1 MYPASP
7 ADEINRASNGHFEN
21 WSCGIEP
28 QIDPF
33 GQLSPKV
40 CGLLLC
46 GVLKPSKLFR
56 TPGHIESGSECVS
69 QTAVFLIPVDQPQR
83 HSVLVRVEV

>member
-1 MYPASP
+1 MDPPSP
-7 ADEINRASNGHFEN
+7 ANEINGAMNGHFEDG
-21 WSCGIEP
+21 SSGIQP
-28 QIDPF
+28 QVDPF

-40 CGLLLC
+40 CGLPLR
-46 GVLKPSKLFR
+46 GILKPSKLFR

-83 HSVLVRVEV
+83 HSVLVRVEI

>member
-1 MYPASP
+1 MDPPSP
-7 ADEINRASNGHFEN
+7 PDEVNRTMNGYFEN
-21 WSCGIEP
+21 WSSGIQP

-33 GQLSPKV
+33 GQLSPKI
-40 CGLLLC
+40 CGLLLR
-46 GVLKPSKLFR
+46 GILKPSKLFC
-56 TPGHIESGSECVS
+56 TPGHIESGCECVS